1 MSGVA
6 AKGPLVQ
13 RGLSPP
19 QGGDWGIVFIYNPS
33 GPAGHL
39 PLHKGGKA
47 LCAPFCKVNNNLQ
60 QQKGAAYG
68 STFRGVYLVM
78 AAMWSGVVP
87 QQPPNSVAPISA
99 QSASTFLNRAGDM
112 S

>member
-47 LCAPFCKVNNNLQ
+47 LCAPFCKVNKNL
-60 QQKGAAYG
+60 
-68 STFRGVYLVM
+68 SF
-78 AAMWSGVVP
+78 
-87 QQPPNSVAPISA
+87 
-99 QSASTFLNRAGDM
+99 
-112 S
+112 